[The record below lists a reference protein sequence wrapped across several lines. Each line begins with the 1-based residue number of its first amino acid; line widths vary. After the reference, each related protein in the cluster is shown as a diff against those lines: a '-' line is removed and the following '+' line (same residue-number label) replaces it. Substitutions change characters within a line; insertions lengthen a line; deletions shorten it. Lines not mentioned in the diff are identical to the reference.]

1 METKTILFDLDG
13 TLTDSGEGII
23 NSVIPALI
31 HFGIAVPDR
40 KALGEFV
47 GPPLHD
53 TFVKYGIA
61 EECTDEAIRIFR
73 SRYNTVGKF
82 ENAVYPGILE
92 LLQTLKA
99 HGHTLLIAT
108 SKPENLAKE
117 VMAHFKIDIYF
128 DRICGATLDRS
139 RVNKEDV
146 IAYLL
151 KENGTAQNMIMVGD
165 TAFDVNGAAAFQIPT
180 IGVAWGYGKVADMQE
195 AGAVAIAN
203 TAEELLALLET

>member
-1 METKTILFDLDG
+1 MKPKTILFDLDG

-31 HFGIAVPDR
+31 HFGIDVPDR
-40 KALGEFV
+40 RTLGEFV

-53 TFVKYGIA
+53 TFVKYGMA
-61 EECTDEAIRIFR
+61 EENTDEAIAIFR
-73 SRYNTVGKF
+73 SRYNTIGKF
-82 ENAVYPGILE
+82 ENALYPGVVQLLE
-92 LLQTLKA
+92 TLKA

-117 VMAHFKIDIYF
+117 VMAHFKIDVYF

-139 RVNKEDV
+139 RVNKDDV

-151 KENGTAQNMIMVGD
+151 KENGTAENMIMVGD
-165 TAFDVNGAAAFQIPT
+165 TAFDVNGAKVFGIPT
-180 IGVAWGYGKVADMQE
+180 IGVSWGYGKVADMVN

-203 TAEELLALLET
+203 TAEELLSLLEQ